1 MLEPVNCK
9 LCLEEEE
16 GSCLSC
22 PASYVQA
29 VCSVSYLY
37 RSTECMPGPGLTGP
51 RREGRGRG
59 VVLSS
64 RHVGLRVAV
73 WVSGASC
80 LTPPVHRMQ
89 AWCRVLVDRGH
100 ARCRARCIG
109 ADHRGARESRFPCSC
124 HIFRGRILKHC
135 TIKCCYLLLFH
146 IPFGGVRPPRG
157 RWVCAS
163 VRLPFT
169 RHPFGRGKLPS
180 ADP

>member
-59 VVLSS
+59 VVLSI

-109 ADHRGARESRFPCSC
+109 ADHRGARESIPLPMS
-124 HIFRGRILKHC
+124 
-135 TIKCCYLLLFH
+135 YL
-146 IPFGGVRPPRG
+146 
-157 RWVCAS
+157 
-163 VRLPFT
+163 
-169 RHPFGRGKLPS
+169 
-180 ADP
+180 